1 MATRKKSSLPARDL
15 RLIAKALADPR
26 RFEILRH
33 IAAQESCVGCADLL
47 ASFAI
52 TPPTMSHHL
61 KELEAAGL
69 IEATREGKF
78 MNIRFL
84 RPRWEAY
91 LGELGKF

>member
-1 MATRKKSSLPARDL
+1 MATRKKAALPAREL

-33 IAAQESCVGCADLL
+33 IAAQEEGLACADLL
-47 ASFAI
+47 ASFDI

-61 KELEAAGL
+61 KELETAGL
-69 IEATREGKF
+69 IEATRAGKF
-78 MNIRFL
+78 MNVRFL

-91 LGELGKF
+91 LGELSKF